1 MFDYNRTKET
11 AGVKAGLEKESN
23 TDESTNPQ
31 EVKRMKNGKK
41 KKKKG
46 TITNSINLSLLSL
59 LFL

>member
-11 AGVKAGLEKESN
+11 AGVKAGLEKENN

-41 KKKKG
+41 KKRRV
-46 TITNSINLSLLSL
+46 L
-59 LFL
+59 